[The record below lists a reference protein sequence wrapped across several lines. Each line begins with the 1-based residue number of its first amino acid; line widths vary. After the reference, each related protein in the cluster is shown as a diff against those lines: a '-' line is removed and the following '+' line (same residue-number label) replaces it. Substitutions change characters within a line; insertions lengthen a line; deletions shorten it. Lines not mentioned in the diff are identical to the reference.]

1 LGCLRRARPARKC
14 PLRRTEEHLRHLLY
28 FFSAEEEDDDE
39 EEEEDGGDATGAA
52 PAAGVLEGAAEL
64 SLFEEPESLD
74 APLDLAESPL
84 LSFADEDGL
93 ALP

>member
-1 LGCLRRARPARKC
+1 MGCLKRARPARKC
-14 PLRRTEEHLRHLLY
+14 LLRRTEEHLRHLLY
-28 FFSAEEEDDDE
+28 FFSAEEEDDDDDD
-39 EEEEDGGDATGAA
+39 DGGDAAGAA

-64 SLFEEPESLD
+64 SLFGEPESLD
-74 APLDLAESPL
+74 VPLDLAESPL

>member
-1 LGCLRRARPARKC
+1 MGCLRRARPARKC

-28 FFSAEEEDDDE
+28 FFSAEEEDDDD
-39 EEEEDGGDATGAA
+39 DGGDAAGAA

-64 SLFEEPESLD
+64 SLFGEPGSLD
-74 APLDLAESPL
+74 VPLDLAESPL

>member
-1 LGCLRRARPARKC
+1 MGCLRRARPARKY

-28 FFSAEEEDDDE
+28 FFSAKEEDDDD
-39 EEEEDGGDATGAA
+39 DGGDAAGAA

-64 SLFEEPESLD
+64 LLFGGPESLD
-74 APLDLAESPL
+74 VPLDLAESPL

>member
-1 LGCLRRARPARKC
+1 LQLGCLKRARPARKC
-14 PLRRTEEHLRHLLY
+14 PLRRTEEQLPHLPY
-28 FFSAEEEDDDE
+28 FFSVEDEEDDD
-39 EEEEDGGDATGAA
+39 DGGGDAAGAA

-74 APLDLAESPL
+74 VPLDLAESPL

>member
-1 LGCLRRARPARKC
+1 
-14 PLRRTEEHLRHLLY
+14 
-28 FFSAEEEDDDE
+28 
-39 EEEEDGGDATGAA
+39 
-52 PAAGVLEGAAEL
+52 VLEGAAEL

-74 APLDLAESPL
+74 VPLDLAESPL

>member
-28 FFSAEEEDDDE
+28 FFSAEEEEDDDDDDD
-39 EEEEDGGDATGAA
+39 DGGDAAGAA
-52 PAAGVLEGAAEL
+52 PAAGVLEGAAEP
-64 SLFEEPESLD
+64 SLFGEPESLD
-74 APLDLAESPL
+74 VPLDLAESPL

>member
-14 PLRRTEEHLRHLLY
+14 PLRRTEEQHLLY
-28 FFSAEEEDDDE
+28 FFSAEEEEDDDDDE
-39 EEEEDGGDATGAA
+39 DDGGDAAGAA
-52 PAAGVLEGAAEL
+52 PGAGALGGAAEL
-64 SLFEEPESLD
+64 SLFGEPESLD
-74 APLDLAESPL
+74 VPLDLPESLL

>member
-1 LGCLRRARPARKC
+1 MGCLRRARPARKC
-14 PLRRTEEHLRHLLY
+14 LLRRTEEHLRHLLY

-39 EEEEDGGDATGAA
+39 DDDDGGDAAGAA

-64 SLFEEPESLD
+64 SLFGEPESLD
-74 APLDLAESPL
+74 APSDLAESPL